1 MARKLKTYQT
11 SLGFFDLAIA
21 APSMKAA
28 LEAWGSKTN
37 LFHQGF
43 AKEEDD
49 PAIVAAT
56 MAKPGVVLRRG
67 VGSNC
72 GFSEHAKLPK
82 DLASGKA
89 NGTPG
94 KHARKPEAESPPH
107 KVEHKTTSEA
117 AVALAT
123 DRKRHDS
130 ERRRQEAAQESER
143 KHRGQAIA
151 KAETALDE
159 GRRTHETKTQEIAA
173 ERYALDRRAQAEEI
187 RWDKQKAKLQA
198 ALSRARG

>member
-43 AKEEDD
+43 AKEADD

-56 MAKPGVVLRRG
+56 MATPGVVLRRA
-67 VGSNC
+67 VGST
-72 GFSEHAKLPK
+72 GSFSEHAKLPK

-130 ERRRQEAAQESER
+130 ERRRQERRSGISER
-143 KHRGQAIA
+143 A
-151 KAETALDE
+151 TA
-159 GRRTHETKTQEIAA
+159 
-173 ERYALDRRAQAEEI
+173 DRRS
-187 RWDKQKAKLQA
+187 QKPKPRSMRADEPMRPRPKRSQPSVTRSIDGRKPKRSGGT
-198 ALSRARG
+198 SRRRNCKRL